1 MLTGRLPLVPRVS
14 FCGVDTRDA
23 AEIHIKALTDDRA
36 RGQRIIAAGTP
47 LWLQEIA
54 DTLKTRL
61 GARASKVSTRE
72 APDWL
77 IRAVGLFNANARFM
91 AADLGKRR
99 SYASHKAE
107 MILGRPLR
115 SLEEA
120 VTAAG
125 ESLIKHGLA

>member
-1 MLTGRLPLVPRVS
+1 M
-14 FCGVDTRDA
+14 DTRDA

-77 IRAVGLFNANARFM
+77 IRAVGLFNADARFM